1 MFLSIKIFPAE
12 TFAPKVQMEHNV
24 ESKRLPRNVE
34 MERRRRLYRNQSLEE
49 ALKNEGISPSNILP
63 PKIISSLSSKEDKYG
78 LYSKINYLPLEIFD
92 DEEFDCR

>member
-12 TFAPKVQMEHNV
+12 TFAPKVQMEYNV

-34 MERRRRLYRNQSLEE
+34 MERLRRLYRNQNLDE
-49 ALKNEGISPSNILP
+49 ALKKEGVLPCNILP
-63 PKIISSLSSKEDKYG
+63 PKVILSLSSEEEKYG